1 MCLIE
6 KKKDD
11 CSVQTVTR
19 RWLKGDRCLDTDRRE
34 ADVRIRWLTE
44 NEAKVYNVARKM
56 LCVKRGKSYE

>member
-11 CSVQTVTR
+11 CSVQTV
-19 RWLKGDRCLDTDRRE
+19 KGDRCLDTDRRE

-44 NEAKVYNVARKM
+44 NEAKVYNVARKR